1 MCLRKDKDVLEDK
14 WRSSNSE
21 REHEQIE
28 RVVQESGGKLTRR
41 LANSQ
46 VRALLP
52 STHWP
57 VSLRTGAF
65 WFLMY
70 F

>member
-14 WRSSNSE
+14 WRGSNSE

-52 STHWP
+52 SP
-57 VSLRTGAF
+57 PTGSCF
-65 WFLMY
+65 
-70 F
+70 